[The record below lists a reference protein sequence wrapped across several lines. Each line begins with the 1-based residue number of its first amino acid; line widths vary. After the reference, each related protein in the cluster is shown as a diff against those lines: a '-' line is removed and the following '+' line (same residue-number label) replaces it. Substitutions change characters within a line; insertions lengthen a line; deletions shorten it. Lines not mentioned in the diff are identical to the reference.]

1 MNIPSDF
8 KTAVT
13 DYSFI
18 NHPTLFNMKRLLICI
33 ALIAITWTIHSQDIA
48 AWKAIEKPLNFYLAN
63 DLGRNGYYDQ
73 KPIADMM
80 GRMAENIDIEC
91 VVAAGDVHHFEGVRS
106 TSDPLWMTNYE
117 LIYSHPDLMM
127 PWYAILGNH
136 EYRGN
141 TQAVIDYSHISA
153 RWNVPAFYY
162 TKVIESDDVTV
173 RLVMIDTT
181 PLISKYRKD
190 KEDYPDAGL
199 RDDVKQLNWID
210 SVLNVAKE
218 DWVIVVGHH
227 PIYAD
232 TEKNDIERLDLQK
245 RLDPILRKHN
255 NVDFYLCGHIHNFQ
269 HIRQKGA
276 NYDYIVNTSGS
287 SSRPVKKIAG
297 TQFCSD
303 VTGYSLITADK
314 KELDLHL
321 IDKKGRII
329 YTVKRTK

>member
-1 MNIPSDF
+1 
-8 KTAVT
+8 
-13 DYSFI
+13 
-18 NHPTLFNMKRLLICI
+18 MKKILICI
-33 ALIAITWTIHSQDIA
+33 VLLSCSWITKAQDVA

-73 KPIADMM
+73 KPIAEMM
-80 GRMAENIDIEC
+80 GKMAENIDIEC

-117 LIYSHPDLMM
+117 LIYNHPELML

-141 TQAVIDYSHISA
+141 TQAVIDYSKISA
-153 RWNVPAFYY
+153 RWNVPALYY
-162 TKVIESDDVTV
+162 TKVLESDDVTV
-173 RLVMIDTT
+173 RLVMIDTA
-181 PLISKYRKD
+181 PLINKYRKD
-190 KEDYPDAGL
+190 KEDYPEAGL
-199 RDDVKQLNWID
+199 KDDVKQLEWID
-210 SVLNVAKE
+210 SVLTVAKE

-232 TEKNDIERLDLQK
+232 TDKSDSERLDLQK
-245 RLDPILRKHN
+245 RLDPILRKHK

-287 SSRPVKKIAG
+287 LSRPVKKIAG
-297 TQFCSD
+297 TQFCSN

-321 IDKKGRII
+321 IDKEGRII